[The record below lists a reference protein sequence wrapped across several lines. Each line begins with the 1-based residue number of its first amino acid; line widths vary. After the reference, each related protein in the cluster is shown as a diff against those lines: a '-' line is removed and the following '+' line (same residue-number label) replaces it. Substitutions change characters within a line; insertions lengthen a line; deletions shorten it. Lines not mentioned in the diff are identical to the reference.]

1 MSTALEIA
9 SPVMV
14 CGWFFIAFART
25 FCAVETVEEDQ

>member
-1 MSTALEIA
+1 MTTVLEIV

-25 FCAVETVEEDQ
+25 FCASEPVEEEQ